1 MQVSVKN
8 TDVPASILTDH
19 SPITLSCFKNEE
31 SNRGRSSIV
40 CEVNKIIFLHKT
52 ITSNNQPNIFYKQKK
67 ITVNQIF
74 PYKQKKAFNQHI
86 FKQLSKHLIHLEQ
99 KLPVTSQINYFY
111 A

>member
-31 SNRGRSSIV
+31 SNRVRSSIV
-40 CEVNKIIFLHKT
+40 CEVNKIVFLHKT

-67 ITVNQIF
+67 
-74 PYKQKKAFNQHI
+74 AFNQDI
-86 FKQLSKHLIHLEQ
+86 FKQLSKHLIHLKQ
-99 KLPVTSQINYFY
+99 KLLVTS
-111 A
+111 